1 MENIPSKVLALHFSK
16 KTGRLIDGLVAD
28 SPFVD
33 MLGNENSLDDFEQTA
48 INNRPEVIVVEHDAE
63 SGRFADAVK
72 HLKVRHPQ
80 CSIIAI
86 AEEKDPDGIIEAMRL
101 GVNEYLI
108 SDNSVGETF
117 KDALLRLRSEKV
129 TEGDDLGGRIIGVM
143 GAKGGV
149 GVSHLAINIAW
160 ALSQQEGMRVALVDL
175 DLFGG
180 NQAFMLDQEP
190 SRDWSDVVA
199 ETEDVTPSRMERFL
213 QEIAPGLRLLAAPE
227 DPSDA
232 EVVGADHV
240 VSVLTALARNH
251 SMVIIDLGDGLEET
265 TLAAMDLAERVL
277 LVVEPSLVGLKSAV
291 RICSLGRRLGHGDD
305 KVRPVINRSNA
316 RRSIASRDVE
326 SVLNRKVLAWLP
338 NDHNTIVESSNM
350 GQPALRLRPKAKW
363 SKSVINLAKKVIS
376 LNGDSK

>member
-1 MENIPSKVLALHFSK
+1 MENVPSKVLALHFSK
-16 KTGRLIDGLVAD
+16 KAGRVIEGLVAD

-33 MLGNENSLDDFEQTA
+33 MLGNESSLADFEQTA
-48 INNRPEVIVVEHDAE
+48 ISKRPEIIIIEHEKE
-63 SGRFADAVK
+63 SGNFSDVVK
-72 HLKVRHPQ
+72 QLRVRHPL
-80 CSIIAI
+80 CSVIAI
-86 AEEKDPDGIIEAMRL
+86 AQEKDPDGIIEAMRV

-108 SDNSVGETF
+108 NDQSIGDTF
-117 KDALLRLRSEKV
+117 REALLRLRSDKI

-160 ALSQQEGMRVALVDL
+160 AMSQTEGMRVALVDL

-199 ETEDVTPSRMERFL
+199 ETEEITPSRMERFL
-213 QEIAPGLRLLAAPE
+213 EEIAPGLRLLAAPE

-240 VSVLTALARNH
+240 ITVLSALARNH
-251 SMVIIDLGDGLEET
+251 SIVIVDLGDGLEET

-291 RICSLGRRLGHGDD
+291 RICSLGRRLGHGEN

-316 RRSIASRDVE
+316 KRSIAFRDVE
-326 SVLNRKVLAWLP
+326 SVLGRKVLAWLP

-363 SKSVINLAKKVIS
+363 SKSVADLAKKVIS
-376 LNGDSK
+376 LNGDGK

>member
-1 MENIPSKVLALHFSK
+1 MENVPSKVLALHFNK
-16 KTGRLIDGLVAD
+16 KTGRAIDGLVAD

-33 MLGNENSLDDFEQTA
+33 MLGNESSLEEFDQVA
-48 INNRPEVIVVEHDAE
+48 VGNRPDIIIIEHD
-63 SGRFADAVK
+63 SDSSKFADTVRQ
-72 HLKVRHPQ
+72 LRVRHPLS
-80 CSIIAI
+80 SIIAI
-86 AEEKDPDGIIEAMRL
+86 SDEKDPDGIIQALRL
-101 GVNEYLI
+101 GINEYLVN
-108 SDNSVGETF
+108 DQSVSETF
-117 KDALLRLRSEKV
+117 KDALLRMRADRV
-129 TEGDDLGGRIIGVM
+129 NEGDDLGGRIIGVM

-149 GVSHLAINIAW
+149 GVSHLAINISW

-190 SRDWSDVVA
+190 NRDWSDVVA
-199 ETEDVTPSRMERFL
+199 ETDEITPSRMERFL
-213 QEIAPGLRLLAAPE
+213 EEIAPGLRLLAAPE

-232 EVVGADHV
+232 EVVGAEHV

-251 SMVIIDLGDGLEET
+251 SMVIVDLGDGLEET
-265 TLAAMDLAERVL
+265 TLAAMDMAERVL

-291 RICSLGRRLGHGDD
+291 RICALGRRLGHGED

-363 SKSVINLAKKVIS
+363 SRSVIDLAKKVIS
-376 LNGDSK
+376 LNGDKK